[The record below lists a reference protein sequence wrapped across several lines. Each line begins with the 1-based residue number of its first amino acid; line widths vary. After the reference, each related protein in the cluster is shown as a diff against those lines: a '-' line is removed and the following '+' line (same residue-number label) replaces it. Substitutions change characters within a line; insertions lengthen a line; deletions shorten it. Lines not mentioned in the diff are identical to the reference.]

1 MKLMMKV
8 LSHTKAFSEKDIKD
22 LLFSL
27 DKLLL
32 KIPKN
37 SWENTCVGV
46 SFFNKV
52 EGCSLPDV
60 SLAQQ
65 VMELYSFICLTY
77 HMSDNLKIRH
87 KFSPTT
93 H

>member
-37 SWENTCVGV
+37 SWENTCVGI
-46 SFFNKV
+46 SFLIKWKAAACPMSHLHNKSWNYTV
-52 EGCSLPDV
+52 LFV
-60 SLAQQ
+60 
-65 VMELYSFICLTY
+65 
-77 HMSDNLKIRH
+77 RR
-87 KFSPTT
+87 TT
-93 H
+93 CQTT